1 MKGCMSMVWVS
12 LLCVLGPM
20 TAVGQPAAE
29 HGVVPPC
36 PTVQQQSAAS
46 GVKAADGTAAPAARP
61 AESSIILP
69 SVGSPPA
76 AQSGDP
82 KRAGIDCQL
91 APDHPNA
98 IRPGDAA
105 RSMPEQSK

>member
-1 MKGCMSMVWVS
+1 MNDRSTV
-12 LLCVLGPM
+12 LLLVPVCVLASM
-20 TAVGQPAAE
+20 TASGQTASQ

-36 PTVQQQSAAS
+36 PTIQQQTAAS
-46 GVKAADGTAAPAARP
+46 GVKTSDGTAAPAAKP

-69 SVGSPPA
+69 SAGSPPA
-76 AQSGDP
+76 AQPGES
-82 KRAGIDCQL
+82 KRAGIDCQM